1 MKLPKPR
8 FLSRKSPPPPAA
20 PAVPGAKQAVVIVPG
35 VIESI
40 LLLDKGTDR
49 ERPYYQDVLRL
60 VKRQAGGFLAGSALA
75 LAFHRYDRLNAFG
88 EALSDAAFGALYQR
102 PDGSSPHALRPVIEG
117 AAESSYAAVCA
128 AHKWKSVGYGARMA
142 MELAP
147 RIGGDNVFVFC
158 YDWRRGVVKVAED
171 LSRFLDDVR
180 ALTGDKELALCGC
193 SYGCQV
199 IAQYLYAGGEKP
211 ARIVFNAPAW
221 QGTALFR
228 ELQQTDKGRFH
239 FNAPAAARVL
249 TRFAGWEMD
258 LEPYA
263 RLLPERLVD
272 EFAFA
277 MVRRSLTGGLLYCPG
292 LWSCCAK
299 DDYEEMKRT
308 LPDPEESAPLI
319 TETDAAHY
327 GVMRHIPEILAD
339 AQKAGVGLWVVMND
353 GTPLMTGRGRDG
365 DGVIDA
371 AGGSGGVCLPEGRT
385 AKTGPGR
392 RVSPT
397 GRYDLTD
404 ALLPD
409 RTWVIRGQVHGQSW
423 WDEASCG
430 LIADLL
436 LTGRPETVDDDPA
449 RPQFMETLC
458 PADGV
463 SLRFRDGA
471 SCILDPGKGPVRC
484 AVRNDS
490 ERKRVALLSVEVNG
504 LPYRVS
510 DVGGL
515 LLGAGEAV
523 PVTLTPT
530 EIRAECG
537 ERRAEMRGAGSPTAK
552 TNDAPAFGSVVIRYI
567 KSDPLPLVHTRVIA
581 LRTA

>member
-8 FLSRKSPPPPAA
+8 FLSKRSVAPPAA
-20 PAVPGAKQAVVIVPG
+20 PVKPDAKQAVVIVPG

-49 ERPYYQDVLRL
+49 ERPFYQDALGL
-60 VKRQAGGFLAGSALA
+60 VKRRIGGFLAGSAQA
-75 LAFHRYDRLNAFG
+75 LVLRRYGQLDRFG
-88 EALSDAAFGALYQR
+88 EALSDAAFGPLYQR
-102 PDGSSPHALRPVIEG
+102 PDGSPICGLRTVIEG
-117 AAESSYAAVCA
+117 AAESSYAAICA
-128 AHKWKSVGYGARMA
+128 ADKWKRVGYGARMA

-171 LSRFLDDVR
+171 LSRFLAEVKAR
-180 ALTGDKELALCGC
+180 VGNKELALCGC

-228 ELQQTDKGRFH
+228 QLQETDKSKFF

-263 RLLPERLVD
+263 KLLPRRIVN

-277 MVRRSLTGGLLYCPG
+277 MVRRALEGGLLYCPG
-292 LWSCCAK
+292 LWSCCAV
-299 DDYEEMKRT
+299 DDYETMKRT
-308 LPDPEESAPLI
+308 LLDPAKSAPFI
-319 TETDAAHY
+319 KETDAAHY
-327 GVMRHIPEILAD
+327 GVMRRIPEVLAQ
-339 AQKAGVGLWVVMND
+339 AREAGVAMWVIMND
-353 GTPLMTGRGRDG
+353 GTPLMTSQVLDG

-371 AGGSGGVCLPEGRT
+371 ANGSGGLCLPEGQT
-385 AKTGPGR
+385 AETGPGR

-397 GRYDLTD
+397 GRYDLTN

-423 WDEASCG
+423 WDDASRG

-436 LTGRPETVDDDPA
+436 LTGKPETVDDDPA
-449 RPQFMETLC
+449 RPQFMDALC

-463 SLRFRDGA
+463 SLHFEKGA
-471 SCILDPGKGPVRC
+471 SCVLAFSRGPVQ
-484 AVRNDS
+484 AVLRNDS
-490 ERKRVALLSVEVNG
+490 SRKRVLVLSVEVND
-504 LPYRVS
+504 LPCRVT
-510 DVGGL
+510 DVRGL
-515 LLGAGEAV
+515 LGPGETL
-523 PVTLTPT
+523 PVTLTPV
-530 EIRAECG
+530 G
-537 ERRAEMRGAGSPTAK
+537 NPAG
-552 TNDAPAFGSVVIRYI
+552 PAFGAAVIRYV
-567 KSDPLPLVHTRVIA
+567 KCDPLPLVHTRTIA
-581 LRTA
+581 LRTASESTG